1 MKSSYVPNTFNAH
14 FEYIVESL
22 DLYNWKNEI
31 NDFGLNDSNESV
43 LKIVTHKYEKLPSIQ
58 IIQQK
63 SRIFKKFS
71 FEPVSSERMS
81 PKP

>member
-14 FEYIVESL
+14 FEHIVESL
-22 DLYNWKNEI
+22 DLYNWKNE
-31 NDFGLNDSNESV
+31 NDFGINHSNESV
-43 LKIVTHKYEKLPSIQ
+43 LKIVTHKYGKPPSIQ

-71 FEPVSSERMS
+71 FEPVSERMS